1 MAKKTKKQK
10 PKWEFTE
17 EGGVVASYALT
28 HAVIQMLRSPAAQ
41 KIDFVFNAIIV
52 TGSRMAELARAIE
65 QFEIIVYYDGVK
77 YKVPL
82 GDGYYSGKNDCMYLG
97 FKNLALMDN
106 QMLTMHEC
114 VHAINDIHGSAGI
127 TKLDDEA
134 AGYVACAL
142 YYRHSGNKWPKRP
155 KADETL
161 LDKIYETAFDL
172 ADAYTDKV
180 VNPFA
185 EIQALRTAILAHPLY
200 AKAAT
205 TRMTYNGL
213 NHKMRSGTFGLAAA
227 LS

>member
-1 MAKKTKKQK
+1 MAQKTKKKK

-17 EGGVVASYALT
+17 AGGVIASYALT

-52 TGSRMAELARAIE
+52 TGSRLAELARAIE

-77 YKVPL
+77 YKVGL
-82 GDGYYSGKNDCMYLG
+82 GDGYYSGKDDCMYLG
-97 FKNLALMDN
+97 FKNLASMDN

-114 VHAINDIHGSAGI
+114 VHAINDIHGSAGV

-142 YYRHSGNKWPKRP
+142 YYRHSGNAMPKRL
-155 KADETL
+155 KADAKL
-161 LDKIYETAFDL
+161 VDDIYKAAFDL
-172 ADAYTDKV
+172 ADAYLEKFP
-180 VNPFA
+180 NPFD
-185 EIQALRTAILAHPLY
+185 QVQRLRTAILAHPLY

-213 NHKMRSGTFGLAAA
+213 NHKMRSGEFGLAAA